1 MKHVKLTLEN
11 EHLEGILIKEDD
23 KHLVLK
29 LSSGYN
35 IGIKKNKILKI
46 EDIHSH
52 KELVKEQQAEKV
64 HENIVRNVLGEIA
77 GLPKVLILHTGGT
90 IASKVDYQ
98 TGAVTPKFTPE
109 DLNSMFPEIK
119 DLAHIESKLFRNMAS
134 DDMRFSHYNL
144 IAKEVE
150 KELHE
155 HKDLKGIIITHGTDT
170 LHYTATALSFVFE
183 HLHVPLVLV
192 GSQRS
197 SDRGSTD
204 AAMNLISAVAFIA
217 NTSLK
222 GVFICMHESMSDES
236 CIILNGINARKMHS
250 SRRDAFKQ
258 INGTPIARVDYSSKS
273 VDYVGT
279 YPESSLN
286 SVGQLKIHPFDESLK
301 IGIVNSHPNMFAE
314 ELELFKNQKFDGLIL
329 EGTGLGHF
337 PITAEDEHTKEH
349 EKIRNV
355 LKELC
360 QKMPVVMSLQT
371 IYGSVNMNVYSPGR
385 EMIAMGV
392 IGNYSSLT
400 PESSFIKLAWLISQ
414 KLNPDEYF
422 MKDLRGEFSSNTLE

>member
-1 MKHVKLTLEN
+1 MKHVKVSLEN

-23 KHLVLK
+23 KHIVLK
-29 LSSGYN
+29 LPSGYN
-35 IGIKKNKILKI
+35 IGIRKNKVLKI

-52 KELVKEQQAEKV
+52 KELVKEQNAEKV
-64 HENIVRNVLGEIA
+64 HEKIVHGN

-109 DLNSMFPEIK
+109 ELNTMFPEIK
-119 DLAHIESKLFRNMAS
+119 DLAKIESRLFRNMAS

-150 KELHE
+150 KELHA
-155 HKDLKGIIITHGTDT
+155 HKDLKGVIITQGTDT
-170 LHYTATALSFVFE
+170 LHYTAVALSFIFE
-183 HLHVPLVLV
+183 HLSMPIVLV

-197 SDRGSTD
+197 SDRGSSD

-222 GVFICMHESMSDES
+222 GVFLCMHESMNDDA
-236 CIILNGINARKMHS
+236 CIILNGINSRKMHS

-258 INGTPIARVDYSSKS
+258 VNGTPVARVDYASKTVEYLS
-273 VDYVGT
+273 D
-279 YPESSLN
+279 YPESVLN
-286 SVGQLKIHPFDESLK
+286 ASGQLKLFLFDENLR
-301 IGIVNSHPNMFAE
+301 IGIVNSHPNFFAQ
-314 ELELFKNQKFDGLIL
+314 ELEHYNNGFDGLIL

-337 PITAEDEHTKEH
+337 PITKDDEYTIEH
-349 EKIRNV
+349 EKIMDV
-355 LKELC
+355 LKGLC
-360 QKMPVVMSLQT
+360 KKIPVVMSVQT
-371 IYGSVNMNVYSPGR
+371 IYGTVNMNVYSPGR

-414 KLNPDEYF
+414 KLDPKEYF
-422 MKDLRGEFSSNTLE
+422 MKDLRGEFSIKE

>member
-1 MKHVKLTLEN
+1 MKHVKLSLEN
-11 EHLEGILIKEDD
+11 EHLEGILVKEDD

-35 IGIKKNKILKI
+35 IGIRKNKILKI
-46 EDIHSH
+46 EDIHSY
-52 KELVKEQQAEKV
+52 KELVKEKHAEEV
-64 HENIVRNVLGEIA
+64 HKDIVNGNNS
-77 GLPKVLILHTGGT
+77 GLPKILILHTGGT

-109 DLNSMFPEIK
+109 ELNIMFPEIK
-119 DLAHIESKLFRNMAS
+119 DLAKIESRLFRNMAS

-155 HKDLKGIIITHGTDT
+155 HRNLKGVIITQGTDT
-170 LHYTATALSFVFE
+170 MHYTSAALSFIFE
-183 HLHVPLVLV
+183 HLPIPIVLV

-197 SDRGSTD
+197 SDRGSSD

-222 GVFICMHESMSDES
+222 GVFLCMHESMSDDA
-236 CIILNGINARKMHS
+236 CVILNGINSRKMHS

-258 INGTPIARVDYSSKS
+258 INGTPVARVDYASKTVEYLS
-273 VDYVGT
+273 D
-279 YPESSLN
+279 YPESVLN
-286 SVGQLKIHPFDESLK
+286 ASGQLKLFLLDEKLR
-301 IGIVNSHPNMFAE
+301 IGIVTSHPNFFAQ
-314 ELELFKNQKFDGLIL
+314 ELEHYNNGFDGLIL

-337 PITAEDEHTKEH
+337 PITKDDEYTTEH
-349 EKIRNV
+349 ENILHTLKGLCKKI
-355 LKELC
+355 
-360 QKMPVVMSLQT
+360 PVVMSVQT
-371 IYGSVNMNVYSPGR
+371 IYGTVNMNVYSPGR

-400 PESSFIKLAWLISQ
+400 PESSFIKLAWLLSQ
-414 KLNPDEYF
+414 KLDPKEYF
-422 MKDLRGEFSSNTLE
+422 MKDLRGEFSIKNLE

>member
-1 MKHVKLTLEN
+1 MYVLYTMKHVKLSLEN
-11 EHLEGILIKEDD
+11 EHLEGILVKEDD
-23 KHLVLK
+23 KHIVLK

-35 IGIKKNKILKI
+35 IGIRKNRILKI
-46 EDIHSH
+46 EDIYSH
-52 KELVKEQQAEKV
+52 KELVKEQDSEKV
-64 HENIVRNVLGEIA
+64 HKEIVHGE

-109 DLNSMFPEIK
+109 ELNSMFPEIK
-119 DLAHIESKLFRNMAS
+119 DLAKIESRLFRNMAS
-134 DDMRFSHYNL
+134 DDMRFAHYNL
-144 IAKEVE
+144 LAKEVE

-170 LHYTATALSFVFE
+170 LHYTSAALSFIFE
-183 HLHVPLVLV
+183 HLHIPIVLV

-197 SDRGSTD
+197 SDRGSSD

-222 GVFICMHESMSDES
+222 GVFICMHESMSDDA
-236 CIILNGINARKMHS
+236 CVILNGINARKMHS

-258 INGTPIARVDYSSKS
+258 INGAPIARVDYTSKT
-273 VDYVGT
+273 VEYLGD

-286 SVGQLKIHPFDESLK
+286 SAGQLKIHPFDENIK
-301 IGIVNSHPNMFAE
+301 IGMCVSRPNMFAE
-314 ELELFKNQKFDGLIL
+314 ELDAYKKFDGLIL

-337 PITAEDEHTKEH
+337 PITASDEYTKEND
-349 EKIRNV
+349 KIRNV
-355 LKELC
+355 IKSLC
-360 QKMPVVMSLQT
+360 EKMPVVMSVQT

-392 IGNYSSLT
+392 IGNYSTLT
-400 PESSFIKLAWLISQ
+400 PESSFIKLAWLLSQ
-414 KLNPDEYF
+414 KLDPKEYF
-422 MKDLRGEFSSNTLE
+422 MKDMRGEFSVKE

>member
-1 MKHVKLTLEN
+1 MKHVKLTLDD

-23 KHLVLK
+23 KHVVLK

-35 IGIKKNKILKI
+35 IGIKRNKVLKI

-52 KELVKEQQAEKV
+52 KELVKEQDSEKIHEKIV
-64 HENIVRNVLGEIA
+64 HGD

-109 DLNSMFPEIK
+109 ELNGMFPEIK
-119 DLAHIESKLFRNMAS
+119 DIARIESRLFRNMSS
-134 DDMRFSHYNL
+134 DDMRFAHYNL

-155 HKDLKGIIITHGTDT
+155 HKDLKGIIVTHGTDT
-170 LHYTATALSFVFE
+170 LHYTGAALSFIFE
-183 HLHVPLVLV
+183 HLQVPIVLV

-197 SDRGSTD
+197 SDRGSSD

-222 GVFICMHESMSDES
+222 GVFICMHESMSDDA
-236 CIILNGINARKMHS
+236 CIILNGINSRKMHS

-258 INGTPIARVDYSSKS
+258 INGSPIARVDYAAKS
-273 VDYVGT
+273 VEYIGD
-279 YPESSLN
+279 YPESALN
-286 SVGQLKIHPFDESLK
+286 APGQLKIYPFDEHLK
-301 IGIVNSHPNMFAE
+301 IGIVKSHPNLSVE
-314 ELELFKNQKFDGLIL
+314 ELSCYDKGFDGLLL

-337 PITAEDEHTKEH
+337 PITGGDDYTIENSEIKKEIH
-349 EKIRNV
+349 RLASKIP
-355 LKELC
+355 
-360 QKMPVVMSLQT
+360 MVMSVQT
-371 IYGSVNMNVYSPGR
+371 IYGTVNMNVYSPGR

-392 IGNYSSLT
+392 LGNYSSLT
-400 PESSFIKLAWLISQ
+400 PETSFIKLAWLLSQ
-414 KLNPDEYF
+414 KLDPKEYF
-422 MKDLRGEFSSNTLE
+422 MKDIRGEFSIKSID

>member
-11 EHLEGILIKEDD
+11 EHLEGILVKEDD

-46 EDIHSH
+46 EDIKSH
-52 KELVKEQQAEKV
+52 EELVKEQHAEKV
-64 HENIVRNVLGEIA
+64 HDTIMHGE

-90 IASKVDYQ
+90 IASKVDYK
-98 TGAVTPKFTPE
+98 TGAVTPRFTPE

-119 DLAHIESKLFRNMAS
+119 DLAKIESRLFRNIWS
-134 DDMRFSHYNL
+134 DDIRFAHYNL
-144 IAKEVE
+144 IAKEIE

-155 HKDLKGIIITHGTDT
+155 HKDLKGIIITQGTDT
-170 LHYTATALSFVFE
+170 IHYTGAALSFMLE
-183 HLHVPLVLV
+183 HLPVPVVIV

-197 SDRGSTD
+197 SDRGSSD

-222 GVFICMHESMSDES
+222 GVFICMHESMNDDA
-236 CIILNGINARKMHS
+236 CIVLNGLNARKMHS

-258 INGTPIARVDYSSKS
+258 INGTSVARVDYNSKT
-273 VDYVGT
+273 VDYLGE
-279 YPESSLN
+279 YPESTLN
-286 SVGQLKIHPFDESLK
+286 SIGTLKIHPFNENLK
-301 IGIVNSHPNMFAE
+301 IGICVSHPNMFAE
-314 ELELFKNQKFDGLIL
+314 ELEFYKNNKFDGLIL

-337 PITAEDEHTKEH
+337 PITNDDEYTKENG
-349 EKIRNV
+349 EIRTAI
-355 LKELC
+355 KSLC
-360 QKMPVVMSLQT
+360 EKMPVVMSLQT

-392 IGNYSSLT
+392 IGNYSTLT
-400 PESSFIKLAWLISQ
+400 PENSFIKLAWLLSQ
-414 KLNPDEYF
+414 KLDAKEYF
-422 MKDLRGEFSSNTLE
+422 MKDLRGEFSSKQSE